1 MNKKVSALF
10 MVLALIVSM
19 IPMKSAEAHSVLEN
33 STPKEGATLEK
44 PVEHIELSFNTKIEK
59 GSTLYV
65 LNQKGE
71 KIEPTS
77 VTVKGNVL
85 QASFKESLA
94 SGTYQVKWK
103 ILGADGHL
111 IEKQYSFTASTT
123 HEGSPDTNNPG
134 NSGQTDKANPET
146 ENPGNST
153 SQQQE
158 TDEKKAS
165 QQVKSENESNPS
177 PFMYGMIIVI
187 LIAGALL
194 LFWMLFSK
202 KRQ

>member
-1 MNKKVSALF
+1 MNKKFSALF
-10 MVLALIVSM
+10 MVLALIVSI

-33 STPKEGATLEK
+33 STPKEGATLEE
-44 PVEHIELSFNTKIEK
+44 PVELIELSFNTKIEK

-71 KIEPTS
+71 KIEPNS
-77 VTVKGNVL
+77 VTVKGNAL
-85 QASFKESLA
+85 QASFKESLV
-94 SGTYQVKWK
+94 SGTYQIKWK

-111 IEKQYSFTASTT
+111 IEKQYSFTISTT
-123 HEGSPDTNNPG
+123 KEASPNTNNQD
-134 NSGQTDKANPET
+134 NEQKDKEDPET
-146 ENPGNST
+146 ENPGDST
-153 SQQQE
+153 SKQQE
-158 TDEKKAS
+158 TDEEKAL
-165 QQVKSENESNPS
+165 QQVDSENESNQS

>member
-1 MNKKVSALF
+1 MNT
-10 MVLALIVSM
+10 I
-19 IPMKSAEAHSVLEN
+19 EAHSVLEN
-33 STPKEGATLEK
+33 STPKDGATLEE
-44 PVEHIELSFNTKIEK
+44 PVERIKLSFNTKIEK

-65 LNQKGE
+65 LNQQGE
-71 KIEPTS
+71 SIEPNS
-77 VTVKGNVL
+77 VTVKGNTL
-85 QASFKESLA
+85 EASFKENLA

-111 IEKQYSFTASTT
+111 IEKQYSFTISTT
-123 HEGSPDTNNPG
+123 QEASPDTENSG
-134 NSGQTDKANPET
+134 NSEQKEKANSET
-146 ENPGNST
+146 ENPDNSA
-153 SQQQE
+153 SKQQG
-158 TDEKKAS
+158 TDGKNAS

-177 PFMYGMIIVI
+177 PFMYEMIIVI